1 MAIVPAEL
9 AQNPPAGTPPLGVLP
24 NYVDPPSKG
33 PVFFSVGSVLLFIM
47 IVIFSTRM
55 YVKFRIVKK
64 RTWDD
69 CEFPVSTVH
78 LEGRGTCADWDLCSD
93 LFYCGSK
100 SEEAHLQTDECLIL
114 SIQ

>member
-1 MAIVPAEL
+1 MPIVPAGL
-9 AQNPPAGTPPLGVLP
+9 AQNPPAGIPPSDVIP

-33 PVFFSVGSVLLFIM
+33 PIFYYVGSVLLFIM

-69 CEFPVSTVH
+69 CES
-78 LEGRGTCADWDLCSD
+78 
-93 LFYCGSK
+93 GSQAK
-100 SEEAHLQTDECLIL
+100 GNCVD
-114 SIQ
+114 